1 MAANSGLPEGAS
13 FSWGEMWTLLNWLCI
28 EFLAVTGH
36 VLYMWFTPRH
46 HVSVIFLTI
55 NEWLWTPKISILFML
70 LFTSSWQQK
79 LNAYPY
85 ANTEKIKYPVSHI
98 AGWCTWS
105 ACRLHNLP
113 NQKVKEKITEAQH
126 LSFLSLSLNEKKVKV
141 VITPQYVQ
149 SIAFV
154 LFSSRVF
161 SIRWQGLWIKK
172 YKMDYRP

>member
-46 HVSVIFLTI
+46 HVCVIFLTI

-141 VITPQYVQ
+141 VITPQYSPSLLCYLAVEYL
-149 SIAFV
+149 V
-154 LFSSRVF
+154 
-161 SIRWQGLWIKK
+161 
-172 YKMDYRP
+172 

>member
-1 MAANSGLPEGAS
+1 MGWDVDPTKLALYGI
-13 FSWGEMWTLLNWLCI
+13 FSCNRSCFIYVVYSKTSCLCN
-28 EFLAVTGH
+28 F
-36 VLYMWFTPRH
+36 
-46 HVSVIFLTI
+46 SN

-141 VITPQYVQ
+141 VITPQYSPSLLCYLAVEYL
-149 SIAFV
+149 V
-154 LFSSRVF
+154 
-161 SIRWQGLWIKK
+161 
-172 YKMDYRP
+172 

>member
-1 MAANSGLPEGAS
+1 
-13 FSWGEMWTLLNWLCI
+13 MWTLLNWLCI
-28 EFLAVTGH
+28 EFLAVTNH

-46 HVSVIFLTI
+46 HVWVIFF
-55 NEWLWTPKISILFML
+55 NDEWLWTPKISILFML

-113 NQKVKEKITEAQH
+113 NQKVK
-126 LSFLSLSLNEKKVKV
+126 KKNYWSTAFVFPFTVFKWKKSKGCNHS
-141 VITPQYVQ
+141 TVQ
-149 SIAFV
+149 SIPFV
-154 LFSSRVF
+154 LFNSRVF

-172 YKMDYRP
+172 YKMDYCP

>member
-1 MAANSGLPEGAS
+1 MGWDVDPTKLALYGI
-13 FSWGEMWTLLNWLCI
+13 FSCNRSCFIYVVYSKTSCLCN
-28 EFLAVTGH
+28 F
-36 VLYMWFTPRH
+36 
-46 HVSVIFLTI
+46 S
-55 NEWLWTPKISILFML
+55 NDEWLWTPKISILFML

-113 NQKVKEKITEAQH
+113 NQKVKEKITKAQN
-126 LSFLSLSLNEKKVKV
+126 LSFFSLSLNEKKVNHST
-141 VITPQYVQ
+141 IQ

-154 LFSSRVF
+154 LFNSRVF
-161 SIRWQGLWIKK
+161 SIRWQDLWIKK
-172 YKMDYRP
+172 YKMDYCP

>member
-36 VLYMWFTPRH
+36 VLYNYEVYSKTSCLCNF
-46 HVSVIFLTI
+46 FN

-70 LFTSSWQQK
+70 LFTSSWLQK

-141 VITPQYVQ
+141 VITPQYSPSLLCYLAVEYL
-149 SIAFV
+149 V
-154 LFSSRVF
+154 
-161 SIRWQGLWIKK
+161 
-172 YKMDYRP
+172 